1 MTPNL
6 DTLFSSIASSKSID
20 SVSEYSRAFWA
31 EKALFKGPWLDS
43 CVAQRNKDTVKFCA
57 LLVAEV
63 PEHRQGQVTQSLIVC
78 MSKKL
83 FKHTNSW
90 KCPALSCYP
99 PCMKV
104 TANLNSVGSDL
115 LSRKNK
121 DWMLPFILPDVF
133 LSIWWTQMCIV
144 TPCPRLAGIRSLWYA
159 VMW

>member
-1 MTPNL
+1 MKFERKFPL
-6 DTLFSSIASSKSID
+6 ARGGLFWKIRPPLLKKMD
-20 SVSEYSRAFWA
+20 PLPWAFGA
-31 EKALFKGPWLDS
+31 RPHS
-43 CVAQRNKDTVKFCA
+43 CA
-57 LLVAEV
+57 LVAEV
-63 PEHRQGQVTQSLIVC
+63 PGHRQGQVTQSLIVC
-78 MSKKL
+78 MSKTL

-104 TANLNSVGSDL
+104 TANLISVGSDL

-133 LSIWWTQMCIV
+133 LRIRWTQMCIV